1 MGAQGNNKKSIL
13 TFADIL
19 KQEKSRHSNPGSKS
33 EDNKGKLIIV
43 TTPLGDFSDLTINA
57 LNALS
62 SSDYIICEEF
72 KVAKRLL
79 KFFEID
85 KELFSVNEHNQTEPN
100 DKFITD
106 ILGGKK
112 ISLISDCG
120 TPGFADP
127 GIYLIRDVINYNLP
141 VEFIHGSNSVL
152 SAVTSCGF
160 DISRF
165 YFAGFLSPKKEVRR
179 KELQS
184 LKNFEYPFVLMDT
197 PYRLKNLLGD
207 LISYFPERD
216 ISLAMNL
223 STESEKIL
231 HGKPGELMSQ
241 IDELFRTR
249 KVTAEF
255 VIVVNA

>member
-1 MGAQGNNKKSIL
+1 MAARGNDKRSFF

-19 KQEKSRHSNPGSKS
+19 KQEISKQNIS
-33 EDNKGKLIIV
+33 VLKLSDNEGKLMIV
-43 TTPLGDFSDLTINA
+43 TTPVGDFSDITLNA

-62 SSDYIICEEF
+62 VSDYIICEEY
-72 KVAKRLL
+72 KEAKRLL

-85 KELFSVNEHNQTEPN
+85 KELYSLNEHNQSEPN
-100 DKFITD
+100 DKYITD

-112 ISLISDCG
+112 IALISDCG

-127 GIYLIRDVINYNLP
+127 GIYLINDLIKLNLP

-179 KELQS
+179 KELYT
-184 LKNFEYPFVLMDT
+184 LKSFEFPFVLMDT
-197 PYRLKNLLGD
+197 PYRLKNLLID
-207 LISYFPERD
+207 LISYFPDRD
-216 ISLAMNL
+216 ISLSMNL
-223 STESEKIL
+223 STESERIL
-231 HGKPGELMSQ
+231 YGKPVELMAK
-241 IDELFRTR
+241 IEEIYRTG
-249 KVTAEF
+249 KISEEF
-255 VIVVNA
+255 VIVVNI

>member
-1 MGAQGNNKKSIL
+1 MAAPGNDKRSFL

-19 KQEKSRHSNPGSKS
+19 KQEKSRQNNSGIKL
-33 EDNKGKLIIV
+33 EGNKGKFIIV
-43 TTPLGDFSDLTINA
+43 TTPIGDYSDMTINA
-57 LNALS
+57 LHALS
-62 SSDYIICEEF
+62 DSDYIICEEF
-72 KVAKRLL
+72 KEAKRLL

-85 KELFSVNEHNQTEPN
+85 KELFSLNEHNQSEPN

-106 ILGGKK
+106 ILGGKN

-127 GIYLIRDVINYNLP
+127 GMYLIRDVIRLNLP

-152 SAVTSCGF
+152 SAVTSSGF

-165 YFAGFLSPKKEVRR
+165 YFAGFLSPKKDVRR

-184 LKNFEYPFVLMDT
+184 LKSYEYPFILMDT

-216 ISLAMNL
+216 VSLAMNL
-223 STESEKIL
+223 STDTERIL
-231 HGKPGELMSQ
+231 YGKPEELMAN
-241 IDELFRTR
+241 IEGLFLSG
-249 KVTAEF
+249 KVSAEF
-255 VIVVNA
+255 VIVVNI